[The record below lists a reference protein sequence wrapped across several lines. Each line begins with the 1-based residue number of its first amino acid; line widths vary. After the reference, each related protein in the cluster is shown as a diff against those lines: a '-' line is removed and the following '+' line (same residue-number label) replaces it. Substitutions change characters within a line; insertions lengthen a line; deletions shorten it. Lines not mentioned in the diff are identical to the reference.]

1 MKKPITP
8 KTKVAELLKDYPEL
22 ESELIAISPE
32 FNKLKNPILRKT
44 VARIT
49 NLEQAAKIAN
59 LQVGDVINKLRLL
72 AGFEQMEIDQSSAGS
87 FDDFNIEDFTIQES
101 FDATPIINA
110 GEHPMH
116 DVIALMEKLEHNSML
131 ELITPFLPLP
141 LLEIGKGR
149 GLKVKSITEGETVIK
164 SYFLKV

>member
-8 KTKVAELLKDYPEL
+8 KTKVADLLNDYPEL
-22 ESELIAISPE
+22 ESELIAMSPE

-44 VARIT
+44 VAKVAS
-49 NLEQAAKIAN
+49 LEQAAKIAN
-59 LQVGDVINKLRLL
+59 IPVGEVINKLRSL
-72 AGFEQMEIDQSSAGS
+72 AGCESIEVDANAPSN
-87 FDDFNIEDFTIQES
+87 FDDFNIEDYIIQES

-116 DVIALMEKLEHNSML
+116 EVIVKMGNLESNKML
-131 ELITPFLPLP
+131 ELITPFTPLP
-141 LLEIGKGR
+141 LLEIGSNR
-149 GLKVKSITEGETVIK
+149 GLKVKSITIEANTVK